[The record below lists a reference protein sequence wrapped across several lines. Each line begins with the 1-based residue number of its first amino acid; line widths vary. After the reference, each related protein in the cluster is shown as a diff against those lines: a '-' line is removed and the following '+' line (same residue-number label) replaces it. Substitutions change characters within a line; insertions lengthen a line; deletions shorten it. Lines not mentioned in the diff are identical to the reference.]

1 MAPNI
6 PSIWR
11 GRAFGV
17 AAGLAAALLFGA
29 STPIAKALLASL
41 GPVTMA
47 GLFYLGA
54 ALATSPAAKGAG
66 RHWRRAT
73 QTDRLRLLGA
83 ILFGGG
89 IGPVL
94 LLMGLRHAPAASVS
108 LWLNLETVATVGLA
122 WAFFREQTGPKVWMA
137 SALVLVA
144 GVLLAQPDHFSA
156 GRAALL
162 VAAACLCWGLDNNL
176 TALIDQFTPAQTT
189 FAKGLCAGTVTL
201 ALGLGTEGSPTAAWP
216 AALATG
222 AIAYGWSIALYIASA
237 QHLGAARSQM
247 WFATAPFWG
256 VVLSWAVLSE
266 PITPVQGVAGAV
278 MALGLALLLSARHAH
293 WHVHESVAHTH
304 SHRHDDRHHTHVHPG
319 LPLGTRHTHPHTHEP
334 ISHDHP
340 HEPDIHHRHDH

>member
-6 PSIWR
+6 PSIRR

-41 GPVTMA
+41 GPVTTA

-54 ALATSPAAKGAG
+54 ALATSPAARGAG
-66 RHWRRAT
+66 HHWHRAT
-73 QTDRLRLLGA
+73 RTDRLRLLGA
-83 ILFGGG
+83 ILLGGG

-122 WAFFREQTGPKVWMA
+122 WALFREQTGPKVWMA

-144 GVLLAQPDHFSA
+144 GVLLAQPNHFSA

-189 FAKGLCAGTVTL
+189 FAKGLCAGAVTL
-201 ALGLGTEGSPTAAWP
+201 ALGLGTEGTPTAAWP

-247 WFATAPFWG
+247 WFATAPFAGMAFSWLFLG
-256 VVLSWAVLSE
+256 EPVL
-266 PITPVQGVAGAV
+266 PVQLAAAGV
-278 MALGLALLLSARHAH
+278 MALGLALLLTARHAH
-293 WHVHESVAHTH
+293 AHAHERIAHTH
-304 SHRHDDRHHTHVHPG
+304 SHRHDDGHHIHVHAG
-319 LPLGTRHTHPHTHEP
+319 LPPETRHTHAHAHEP
-334 ISHDHP
+334 VVHDHP
-340 HEPDIHHRHDH
+340 HEPDLHHRHEH